1 MRRTTK
7 LSKPIRGATMAVAV
21 GATVASLALASGASA
36 SSGGIDPSGGS
47 SASSPS
53 AQGDD
58 GNQNLTPAKYVR
70 LWKRVSVSDRRWA
83 HKVAECE
90 TGHDPNLTALG
101 GDYRGAFMFTWDAW
115 KTSPRSPGG
124 DPIDYSYRT
133 QAVVAVALMHRDG
146 TGPWPVCG

>member
-1 MRRTTK
+1 MRRTNK
-7 LSKPIRGATMAVAV
+7 LSKPMRGATMAVAV
-21 GATVASLALASGASA
+21 GATVASLALAGGASA
-36 SSGGIDPSGGS
+36 SSGGVDPSGAAN
-47 SASSPS
+47 ASSPS
-53 AQGDD
+53 GQGD

-70 LWKRVSVSDRRWA
+70 LWERVSVSDRRWA
-83 HKVAECE
+83 HRVAECE

-101 GDYRGAFMFTWDAW
+101 GDYRGAFMFTWNAW
-115 KTSPRSPGG
+115 KTSPKSPGG